1 MDIGVKNKYLSILI
15 IIFLCLINLPKFL
28 FLEVSPP
35 GFYTDEAASATQVL
49 CIAQNGYDFY
59 GQFLPLFP
67 RGFEGGGVFTPF
79 YIYGEILWT
88 MIFGPSIAAFRSFSA
103 FICCL
108 TILALYFFVKDRT
121 NKQIALY
128 VVFIASLMPWA
139 FQFSRIAWDP
149 PVATFFFISA
159 LAALYSQKK
168 PWFVAILFAFAMYS
182 YPPMRISVPLFLLIA
197 PGFGFLKKLRIV
209 AWMGIASAPLLLQYL
224 DPNFISHAKDLAI
237 WSNSSSNPYPKF
249 GFLGLALLFLENIA
263 SYFTGTFLFNRG
275 DMNLRNSIQSV
286 GMLSLVDKIALLSF
300 PVSCLFFLVKGV
312 ISQNSS
318 SFFTP
323 NQWRLLKIAFLGIIV
338 SIIPAA
344 LTNEGNPHALRAIG
358 AWPFFAVL
366 SGLFLYRFGT
376 LTNPRAFAV
385 ITICIGAIF
394 LFPYFDRYLHEYPK
408 IAQNAFRINNNS
420 GIDYAY
426 EKIKKDGLS
435 CVAAKNAPYQAVLDK
450 PFTFG
455 YSSKFL
461 LNGWHVSEDWGVW
474 SNSSSAY
481 LSIPVPAGNPKFLV
495 VTASV
500 FLSQRFPIREVNIL
514 LNGKIVKRARFG
526 DQGKIKLVIP
536 IPSSVKEGESLNIE
550 FDVGPLTS
558 PKAAGVSE
566 DDRTLGM
573 ALYTGEFK
581 SSVSSPTLF

>member
-1 MDIGVKNKYLSILI
+1 MDMRVKYKYVTILI
-15 IIFLCLINLPKFL
+15 IVFICLINLSRFL

-35 GFYTDEAASATQVL
+35 GFYTDEAAGATQAL
-49 CIAQNGYDFY
+49 CIAQSGYDFY

-88 MIFGPSIAAFRSFSA
+88 KVFGPSIAAFRSFSA

-108 TILALYFFVKDRT
+108 TILALYFFVKNST

-149 PVATFFFISA
+149 PLATFFFISA

-168 PWFVAILFAFAMYS
+168 LWFVGILFAFAMYS
-182 YPPMRISVPLFLLIA
+182 YPPMRISVPFFLLAA
-197 PGFGFLKKLRIV
+197 PSLGIEKKLRIV
-209 AWMGIASAPLLLQYL
+209 GWIGVASIPLLLQYL

-237 WSNSSSNPYPKF
+237 WSNPSLNPYPKF
-249 GFLGLALLFLENIA
+249 NFLGLTPLFFENVA

-275 DMNLRNSIQSV
+275 DINLRNSIQSV
-286 GMLSLVDKIALLSF
+286 GMLSLVDKIAFLSF
-300 PVSCLFFLVKGV
+300 PVSCLFFFGKGF
-312 ISQNSS
+312 ISKNSS
-318 SFFTP
+318 SFFIP
-323 NQWRLLKIAFLGIIV
+323 NQWVLLKIAFLGIMAN
-338 SIIPAA
+338 IIPAA

-376 LTNPRAFAV
+376 LTNPRAVAA
-385 ITICIGAIF
+385 ITICIGAVF
-394 LFPYFDRYLHEYPK
+394 LVPYLDRYLHEYPE
-408 IAQNAFRINNNS
+408 IAKNAFRINNNS

-426 EKIKKDGLS
+426 ERIAKDGLS
-435 CVAAKNAPYQAVLDK
+435 CEAAKNAPYQAVLDK

-455 YSSKFL
+455 YNSKFL
-461 LNGWHVSEDWGVW
+461 LNGWHSSEDWGAW
-474 SNSSSAY
+474 SNSPSAY
-481 LSIPVPAGNPKFLV
+481 LSIPVPVGNPKFLI

-526 DQGKIKLVIP
+526 DQGKIELVIP
-536 IPSSVKEGESLNIE
+536 IPSSIKDGESLNIE
-550 FDVGPLTS
+550 FDVGPMTS

-566 DDRTLGM
+566 DDRNLGM

-581 SSVSSPTLF
+581 SSVSSPNLF